1 MLSNLPSQV
10 FLWVTVSLG
19 ADDLLLADHNQYLRF
34 LERCFQGVA
43 RPNSRFRV

>member
-1 MLSNLPSQV
+1 MLSNFPSQA
-10 FLWVTVSLG
+10 FFWLAVSLG

-34 LERCFQGVA
+34 LERSFHGVA